1 MEKGGELLVVRK
13 GHVGDPCSISYS
25 IFFLI
30 LIVFLFSFIHGGFA
44 LVSFVSAAGYE
55 ASERVG
61 TVTEKPERT
70 VGETGEVQRTGKD
83 GSQHCYWRFTA
94 DLNIAV

>member
-1 MEKGGELLVVRK
+1 M
-13 GHVGDPCSISYS
+13 
-25 IFFLI
+25 
-30 LIVFLFSFIHGGFA
+30 
-44 LVSFVSAAGYE
+44 SAAGYE